1 MKLFLYKQYI
11 KLNNFICNLFPVEDW
26 RNKDVLKKYNVQML
40 KASFS
45 YTLKGINYH
54 FNKKFVPDWL
64 HVLENEI
71 KQPDVWFYN
80 FDKAILIDKGVIL
93 HKKNTVLLEST
104 FFQREYLNKLKIA
117 KLLVINSITK
127 PKDELN
133 NVIPLM
139 NRLSNNYF
147 HWTTESLTRIALLD
161 EKFPNLKENYTIL
174 INHDA
179 PKFVEESLTQ
189 IIKWPQDKIH
199 RYTDKKISWVKNCIQ
214 ISYPVVRNQNTQ
226 RYYAYPAYIFQT
238 LSKLAEKNI
247 SKNNLDEQL
256 PENFIISR
264 KKVGSRNLV
273 NEDLLLN
280 HFPTLNLKIVF
291 LELLPFHQQVAL
303 FNNAK
308 LIIAP
313 HGAGLTNLT
322 YCKPDVI
329 VYEIYPIGRNFNQTS
344 SFYQISKSIN
354 IRYHLIMTPPINKNE
369 EMMLDEELLEKI
381 TELNKKYLLI

>member
-1 MKLFLYKQYI
+1 
-11 KLNNFICNLFPVEDW
+11 
-26 RNKDVLKKYNVQML
+26 
-40 KASFS
+40 
-45 YTLKGINYH
+45 
-54 FNKKFVPDWL
+54 
-64 HVLENEI
+64 
-71 KQPDVWFYN
+71 
-80 FDKAILIDKGVIL
+80 
-93 HKKNTVLLEST
+93 
-104 FFQREYLNKLKIA
+104 
-117 KLLVINSITK
+117 
-127 PKDELN
+127 
-133 NVIPLM
+133 
-139 NRLSNNYF
+139 
-147 HWTTESLTRIALLD
+147 
-161 EKFPNLKENYTIL
+161 
-174 INHDA
+174 
-179 PKFVEESLTQ
+179 
-189 IIKWPQDKIH
+189 
-199 RYTDKKISWVKNCIQ
+199 
-214 ISYPVVRNQNTQ
+214 
-226 RYYAYPAYIFQT
+226 YAYPAYIFQT

-264 KKVGSRNLV
+264 RKVGSRNLV

-329 VYEIYPIGRNFNQTS
+329 VYEIYPIGRSFNQTS

-354 IRYHLIMTPPINKNE
+354 IKYHLMMTPPINKNE
-369 EMMLDEELLEKI
+369 EMMIDEELLEKI